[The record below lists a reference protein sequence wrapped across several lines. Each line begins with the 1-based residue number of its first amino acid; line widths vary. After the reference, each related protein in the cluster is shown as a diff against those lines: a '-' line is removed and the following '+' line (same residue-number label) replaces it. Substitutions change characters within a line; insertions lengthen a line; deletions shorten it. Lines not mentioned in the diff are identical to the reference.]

1 MKAEKHA
8 HCQFLFTAICV
19 QVYFCPY
26 LFFAKPIYCIFC
38 YCVVPTHQELHL
50 INGRCVRGY
59 TQMFSLGS
67 SFSHQSFWRAIRLA
81 KSIRGKS
88 NVGRATFKTGLK
100 PGDVLCTSIYIY
112 CFIIRESL

>member
-8 HCQFLFTAICV
+8 HCQFHFTVLCV

-26 LFFAKPIYCIFC
+26 FFAKPIYCIFC

-50 INGRCVRGY
+50 INGKRVRDY

-67 SFSHQSFWRAIRLA
+67 SFSHQSSWRVIKLA

-88 NVGRATFKTGLK
+88 NVGRSTFKTGLK
-100 PGDVLCTSIYIY
+100 LGHVLCTSIYIY
-112 CFIIRESL
+112 CSIVRESI